1 MWSGGASTTNTKQA
15 LTIYV
20 TNIPGN
26 VTVAEI
32 SSLFSKAEQ
41 READSDGNV

>member
-1 MWSGGASTTNTKQA
+1 MWSGGTSTTNTKQA

-26 VTVAEI
+26 ITLAQVSA
-32 SSLFSKAEQ
+32 LFSKDPLFLSLSFE
-41 READSDGNV
+41 